1 MNGTPDFKQIIL
13 DQRSKLNNS
22 EWEGTTLDYLYL
34 VKESPEI
41 AQFAPGR
48 IYNMI
53 MKYGVEDI
61 PDELKTRSY
70 DDMVRYKFFDNK
82 IYGILEPIHDLM
94 RFLKASA
101 RRTETGKRILIMVG
115 PVSSGKSTIASL
127 IKRGLEND
135 DTPIYSIKGC
145 PINEDPLHLIPLN
158 DRPYWENQLGVKI
171 EGHLCPVCQMMVDNE
186 YTENGHVKWEDV
198 SVVKTF
204 FSEQRRKGIGTF
216 APSDVKSQDVTEL
229 IGRVNMS
236 KMTRYGE
243 TDPRAYEFNG
253 ELQVANRGLI
263 EYIEILKADVKFHY
277 ILIPAAQ
284 EQLIKSPGFPQMYID
299 TLILGHTNQV
309 EFDSFKSEKKNE
321 ALHDRIYPIYV
332 PWNLRVDDE
341 VKIYE
346 KLIKESDFRNIHIAP
361 YTLKLAAQ
369 FAILSRLT
377 PSTKVS
383 SLVEKMKIYNGEIT
397 EEMRKQEV
405 DVRALREEGRA
416 KGEGLTG
423 ISPRF
428 IINALNVALGMKED
442 KQCINPIDL
451 IRSLRTNFD
460 HQMGIEDK
468 DKERY
473 LAMLLGEK
481 ESVSAEFKDIAR
493 KEVNMA
499 FISAYE
505 EQAQS
510 LFDNYMINASA
521 FCRKEKV
528 QDMLTGESSDPDEKL
543 MRQIEE
549 LIGVPVNSKMEFRQ
563 GLFVHKASLLERGLP
578 FTFKDYAPLKDAIE
592 KFLIK
597 SLKDLVNLTLANKAA
612 TDEKTK
618 KRRQDVF
625 DRLITKGYC
634 EHCAN
639 TLLQFI
645 SEVLRKES

>member
-1 MNGTPDFKQIIL
+1 
-13 DQRSKLNNS
+13 
-22 EWEGTTLDYLYL
+22 
-34 VKESPEI
+34 
-41 AQFAPGR
+41 
-48 IYNMI
+48 
-53 MKYGVEDI
+53 
-61 PDELKTRSY
+61 
-70 DDMVRYKFFDNK
+70 
-82 IYGILEPIHDLM
+82 
-94 RFLKASA
+94 
-101 RRTETGKRILIMVG
+101 
-115 PVSSGKSTIASL
+115 
-127 IKRGLEND
+127 
-135 DTPIYSIKGC
+135 
-145 PINEDPLHLIPLN
+145 
-158 DRPYWENQLGVKI
+158 
-171 EGHLCPVCQMMVDNE
+171 
-186 YTENGHVKWEDV
+186 
-198 SVVKTF
+198 
-204 FSEQRRKGIGTF
+204 
-216 APSDVKSQDVTEL
+216 
-229 IGRVNMS
+229 
-236 KMTRYGE
+236 
-243 TDPRAYEFNG
+243 
-253 ELQVANRGLI
+253 
-263 EYIEILKADVKFHY
+263 
-277 ILIPAAQ
+277 
-284 EQLIKSPGFPQMYID
+284 
-299 TLILGHTNQV
+299 
-309 EFDSFKSEKKNE
+309 
-321 ALHDRIYPIYV
+321 
-332 PWNLRVDDE
+332 
-341 VKIYE
+341 
-346 KLIKESDFRNIHIAP
+346 
-361 YTLKLAAQ
+361 
-369 FAILSRLT
+369 
-377 PSTKVS
+377 
-383 SLVEKMKIYNGEIT
+383 
-397 EEMRKQEV
+397 
-405 DVRALREEGRA
+405 
-416 KGEGLTG
+416 
-423 ISPRF
+423 
-428 IINALNVALGMKED
+428 
-442 KQCINPIDL
+442 
-451 IRSLRTNFD
+451 
-460 HQMGIEDK
+460 MGIEDK